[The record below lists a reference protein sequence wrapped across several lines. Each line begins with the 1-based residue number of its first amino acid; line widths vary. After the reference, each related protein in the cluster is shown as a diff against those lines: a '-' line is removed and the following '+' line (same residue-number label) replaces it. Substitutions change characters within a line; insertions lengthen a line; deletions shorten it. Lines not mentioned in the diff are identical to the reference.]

1 MDYALSPGLGG
12 AGATPGASLV
22 KTRGEDGNSKAL
34 PPGIQGK
41 DFREHRQKLNL
52 FERL

>member
-1 MDYALSPGLGG
+1 MPYPWAGRSGHPGSFSGKD
-12 AGATPGASLV
+12 PGRRREQQGPS
-22 KTRGEDGNSKAL
+22 
-34 PPGIQGK
+34 PGIQGK